1 MSLSSSNKVVDA
13 AEGQKASLYFLSLMF
28 ELIKD
33 YKKDDSK
40 ESMTLSTFIS
50 LEILSN
56 SSNSVYQ
63 GDI

>member
-1 MSLSSSNKVVDA
+1 
-13 AEGQKASLYFLSLMF
+13 MF

-40 ESMTLSTFIS
+40 DSMTLSTFIS

>member
-40 ESMTLSTFIS
+40 ESMVF
-50 LEILSN
+50 
-56 SSNSVYQ
+56 
-63 GDI
+63 